1 MEVYFYF
8 KIYMKKDWYH
18 FSFVANLKQTGLN
31 KVCKRRIAF
40 SFFQIFLIVRQMYS
54 FG

>member
-18 FSFVANLKQTGLN
+18 FSFVANLKQTL
-31 KVCKRRIAF
+31 K
-40 SFFQIFLIVRQMYS
+40 
-54 FG
+54 